1 MISRAARVSRICL
14 SCRIS
19 LNQRS
24 AVLSFRALPRR
35 DALGLS
41 QRRRFASDS
50 DSYDKAKIEA
60 LASDQIPGMDVKK
73 AIDNEHG
80 QLKQAKDIDEAI
92 LDKELLNEALDEEV
106 LDEDVVDEDD
116 VGEDDVDFNS
126 PGFDPDLSI
135 SDEIDR
141 FLAEVTGISIEP
153 SRTGRSTPKP
163 KRDDDVATKSYE
175 RRSDSSSY
183 SSAEHTSKHRSTFSS
198 DATLEIP
205 MLPDFD
211 PIDTQDNVLRH
222 RLLHNKPL
230 GVSALGVPADAIILK
245 NPNKMRFE
253 KRTTREIEEKPL
265 LPTSEIDW
273 KLLNS
278 ANSGVEVDSRE
289 EVWNNINE
297 LRPDTRTLRARDFQK
312 LSNALFSGFTT
323 DQLREYI
330 REYEMEAG
338 VGDTGLGNYPW
349 IVKQMPWAPFNS
361 MPAGKVAYKYSYIQK
376 LIVQKWKI
384 GVQEHVDSIGQA
396 FIWVDPHYFKF
407 LSRARNDFLDES
419 NNEKIST
426 TSSECRLNITA
437 RKVST
442 YAILERLDKHLK
454 NVQHRMLPISQVT
467 RHIPSATELE
477 TLAEIT
483 ATSLRLHRQGKD
495 VTLQVS
501 WFAEGAKAPDNTPR
515 VRNEDKAD
523 TVLRL
528 LTTAASRGLVEKV
541 ECIPPLDPASG
552 TGGLFIGFNRERRSM
567 AWRDK
572 LRKWMRYV
580 APVGISGDA
589 PEAPL
594 DLVNSVSL
602 PEYPAGRFSTT
613 LTTATFGHLLHS
625 DASLS
630 TAKLSR
636 QRRILAPVT
645 PHPASFSALKPED
658 DGPVTESSVIILK
671 FAPDVDRSTS
681 PERKGPAVRLR
692 IPITAE
698 STKGRFEV
706 PDNAVLQCEMPWHV
720 NDVMLPAKSVDVR
733 LVNERH
739 LPLDI
744 KQPRLQ
750 EFLAISRFNLR
761 VGRLQTPKE
770 VTLSIPETWLGV
782 RSPGSKASETNVD
795 VLYAFR
801 GIEIHQ
807 SIEIPWQGHTL
818 RYSLIEAGQHGGNRQ
833 EVTLQTGRPGAPMA
847 AFQGAQRESF
857 LRCVEDMATG
867 KFFSWT
873 EGHKSAKAQQFED
886 FSYDLPEEELGEDFV
901 VSEVDPNAEEIPLVK
916 WDADEPAQDKKRKDP
931 LVVKKLIG
939 TRKLKSDGSKPAAKP
954 AKKHDEKIAKK
965 KPVIEPAEE
974 LTKELAAKLSGG
986 SGEKLV
992 EESAEKP
999 TRKSAKKHAQEA
1011 EEPLEEPAEL
1021 KKSKTEAPMTP
1032 KMSEKAFF
1040 KQFSNRAGDQ
1050 LDQFKTPTK
1059 SRRRGKKASR
1069 TTKEEEPDE
1078 DDPFNITARPK
1089 RSAPVNASS
1098 GPATSSIP
1106 ASNAPSRAS
1115 LFKDSSN
1122 STGGDSFILDEWDDD
1137 DDFNDDEI
1145 EDNELSTEQIEAE
1158 LSKLFASETRS
1169 RRKKPTGDVP
1179 GEAGHR
1185 TEPAD
1190 TEAIETVESKTT
1202 APEATS
1208 PVEGHHIQD
1217 TLGEDSQ
1224 PPSTTKDPVQANV
1237 ETPTSTAPSK
1247 NAAQD
1252 SSSEQQTTKPSKPRA
1267 KRRANKG
1274 DDNDK

>member
-24 AVLSFRALPRR
+24 AVLGFRALPRR

-50 DSYDKAKIEA
+50 NSHDKAKIEA
-60 LASDQIPGMDVKK
+60 LASDQIPGLGVQK
-73 AIDNEHG
+73 AIDNKHG
-80 QLKQAKDIDEAI
+80 Q
-92 LDKELLNEALDEEV
+92 LLNEALDEEV
-106 LDEDVVDEDD
+106 LDEDIVD
-116 VGEDDVDFNS
+116 EDDVDFNS

-141 FLAEVTGISIEP
+141 FLAEVTGIPTEP
-153 SRTGRSTPKP
+153 SRTGRSTSKP
-163 KRDDDVATKSYE
+163 KRDDDVPTKSYE
-175 RRSDSSSY
+175 RRSDSSAY
-183 SSAEHTSKHRSTFSS
+183 SSAEHMPKHHSTFSS

-205 MLPDFD
+205 VLPDFD

-222 RLLHNKPL
+222 RLLHNQPL

-245 NPNKMRFE
+245 NPNKMRFD

-273 KLLNS
+273 KLLS
-278 ANSGVEVDSRE
+278 PANSGVEVDSRE

-323 DQLREYI
+323 NQLREYI

-396 FIWVDPHYFKF
+396 FVWVDPHYFKF
-407 LSRARNDFLDES
+407 LSLGKPPFLKGARNDFLDES

-467 RHIPSATELE
+467 KHIPSAAELE

-541 ECIPPLDPASG
+541 QCIPPLDPASG

-580 APVGISGDA
+580 APVGVSGDA

-658 DGPVTESSVIILK
+658 DELVTESSVIILK
-671 FAPDVDRSTS
+671 FAPDVGRSTS
-681 PERKGPAVRLR
+681 PEKKGPAVRLR

-698 STKGRFEV
+698 STTGRFEV
-706 PDNAVLQCEMPWHV
+706 PDNAVLQCEVPWHV

-750 EFLAISRFNLR
+750 EFLEISRFNLR
-761 VGRLQTPKE
+761 LGRLQTPKE

-782 RSPGSKASETNVD
+782 RSRGSKASETNVD

-833 EVTLQTGRPGAPMA
+833 EVTLQTGRPGAPA
-847 AFQGAQRESF
+847 VAFQDEQRESF
-857 LRCVEDMATG
+857 LRCVEDTAAG

-901 VSEVDPNAEEIPLVK
+901 VSEVDPNAEEIPLIK
-916 WDADEPAQDKKRKDP
+916 WDADEPAEDKKRKDP

-939 TRKLKSDGSKPAAKP
+939 TRKLKSDNSKPATKP
-954 AKKHDEKIAKK
+954 TKKHDEKLAKK
-965 KPVIEPAEE
+965 KPFIEPAEE
-974 LTKELAAKLSGG
+974 LTKELAAKLSG
-986 SGEKLV
+986 
-992 EESAEKP
+992 ESAEKLIEEPAENP
-999 TRKSAKKHAQEA
+999 TRKSAKQPAQEA
-1011 EEPLEEPAEL
+1011 EEPLKKPTEQGKSTAEV
-1021 KKSKTEAPMTP
+1021 PMTP

-1069 TTKEEEPDE
+1069 ATKEEEIDE
-1078 DDPFNITARPK
+1078 DDPFNIAARPE
-1089 RSAPVNASS
+1089 RSAPANPSS

-1106 ASNAPSRAS
+1106 ASNAPNQPS

-1122 STGGDSFILDEWDDD
+1122 NTGSDSFILDEWDD

-1169 RRKKPTGDVP
+1169 SRKKPTGDVP
-1179 GEAGHR
+1179 EEAGHR

-1190 TEAIETVESKTT
+1190 TEAIETIESKTT
-1202 APEATS
+1202 VLEASS
-1208 PVEGHHIQD
+1208 PVEDRSVQD
-1217 TLGEDSQ
+1217 TLPREGSQ
-1224 PPSTTKDPVQANV
+1224 SPSTTDT
-1237 ETPTSTAPSK
+1237 ETPTTTAFSK
-1247 NAAQD
+1247 IAAQD
-1252 SSSEQQTTKPSKPRA
+1252 SSSEQQTNPSKPPA